1 MNILPQNNTAQ
12 RQRNRF
18 LGTVVEETGKLT
30 VLKSSFLAH
39 VQGQNEHECSANT
52 YCAPQL
58 MLSYMVLALLSG
70 TQSVETLKH
79 LPIFKKK
86 NIFGPRH
93 ALSNKSAMQSMKSG
107 KYCKSELIRK

>member
-70 TQSVETLKH
+70 TQCVETLNH

-86 NIFGPRH
+86 KKKHFWSKTCTEQQV
-93 ALSNKSAMQSMKSG
+93 SNA
-107 KYCKSELIRK
+107 KYEKWKVLQK